1 MNEIDD
7 KACCRTTHYY
17 GSASFSDGSYFL
29 YGYEE
34 GDGLTGNVVVKEI
47 GKICR

>member
-7 KACCRTTHYY
+7 KVCYRIIYHY

-34 GDGLTGNVVVKEI
+34 NNCLTGNVVVKDL
-47 GKICR
+47 GKVCH